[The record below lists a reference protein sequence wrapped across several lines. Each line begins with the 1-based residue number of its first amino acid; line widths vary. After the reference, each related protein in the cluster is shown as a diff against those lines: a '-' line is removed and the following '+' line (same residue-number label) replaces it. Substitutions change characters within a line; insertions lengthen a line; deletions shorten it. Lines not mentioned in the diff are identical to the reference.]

1 MSFDLSNYVD
11 VSTRLVMALEKWPS
25 LRIQETQSEVV
36 TMPDGSC
43 FIRCSVTVWR
53 DETDPIPSIGSAAE
67 PYPGKTPYT
76 KSSEHMVGFTSAL
89 GRALGYMGI
98 GINKAIAS
106 RNEVEA
112 RQNMP
117 DAEIKD
123 FKRPTEPTSSGNFA
137 TPKQLNYLR
146 SLAKERGFSEGD
158 LLAHIHR
165 TLNRDDVVTELLSK
179 SQAAKIIET
188 LLPQ

>member
-1 MSFDLSNYVD
+1 
-11 VSTRLVMALEKWPS
+11 
-25 LRIQETQSEVV
+25 
-36 TMPDGSC
+36 
-43 FIRCSVTVWR
+43 
-53 DETDPIPSIGSAAE
+53 
-67 PYPGKTPYT
+67 
-76 KSSEHMVGFTSAL
+76 MVGFTSAL

-123 FKRPTEPTSSGNFA
+123 FKRPTQDTTSGNYA
-137 TPKQLNYLR
+137 TVKQLNYLR

-158 LLAHIHR
+158 LLSHIHR
-165 TLNRDDVVTELLSK
+165 TLNRDDVVTEMLSK

-188 LLPQ
+188 LLPI